1 MNEKFKINFNVKD
14 LKRFRKYQ
22 TIALIG
28 MGGSILGT
36 EALHNSLFDKI
47 KKKIYFFN
55 NFDENKI
62 SCFKKKVNFSKVLFI
77 VISKSGNTVETLS
90 NVFALNILKKNSKN
104 IIIISEKKNNLLFS
118 ISKKLNLHFIEHK
131 SYIGGRYS
139 VLSEV
144 GIVPA
149 YLMGVQI
156 NKLRFNNLKFLSGKK
171 SNSLREDI
179 IKIASLMNSK
189 NLII

>member
-1 MNEKFKINFNVKD
+1 MIKNLFIKNSIPREYLNLNIIRNLTKNLKPVLKKIKKEIYLPNKTLNIFNEKFKLNFNIKD
-14 LKRFRKYQ
+14 LKRFKKFQ

-55 NFDENKI
+55 NLDENKI
-62 SCFKKKVNFSKVLFI
+62 SRFKKKENFSKVLFI

-104 IIIISEKKNNLLFS
+104 IIIISEKK
-118 ISKKLNLHFIEHK
+118 K
-131 SYIGGRYS
+131 
-139 VLSEV
+139 
-144 GIVPA
+144 
-149 YLMGVQI
+149 
-156 NKLRFNNLKFLSGKK
+156 
-171 SNSLREDI
+171 
-179 IKIASLMNSK
+179 
-189 NLII
+189 